1 MKFNKQVAIILVL
14 ASLLLTALGI
24 AYYFYNSGEEI
35 KKKNNQL
42 VTIFIAKDN
51 IKKDTQ
57 ITQEHIKKTTIAK
70 QYVLTK
76 PLIKKSIIGKYA
88 KETIYKNEMFLKEK
102 LAPKIVKTNDEKVL
116 DYKNT
121 SYNMSFK
128 LFQNPN
134 YAIEVGDWINIIS
147 VYSTSMNPEDKMSD
161 LYSVQ
166 YVAKKIKVIGFL
178 VDGHPSM
185 KSIITK
191 KVKKV
196 VKKKTQI
203 QTVEIKAK
211 QLLLD
216 IDPTV
221 LLHLINDYNKGKQ
234 LWIVKTKKPS
244 PKDDLKPKNE
254 TIKVVEDNKI
264 KIIDIQAKKKEVKKK
279 VQQKAKRKK
288 YTKRYYPVKWYKTKD
303 VTLTKTAIIE
313 YADNPKN
320 KIKTTAKIKTNYVQE
335 CSQRDKLLIG
345 ISRKLYIRYKPSM
358 KAKVNKVLYKNY
370 ILPYRGTSTQN
381 SDWYELCDG
390 KYVHKNEVKPISFSG
405 VLQYMDKQG
414 KK

>member
-1 MKFNKQVAIILVL
+1 MKFNKQIAIILVL
-14 ASLLLTALGI
+14 ASLLLTTLGI

-42 VTIFIAKDN
+42 VTIYIAKDN
-51 IKKDTQ
+51 IKKDTL
-57 ITQEHIKKTTIAK
+57 ITQAHIKKTTIAK
-70 QYVLTK
+70 QYILTK
-76 PLIKKSIIGKYA
+76 PLIKKSILGKYA
-88 KETIYKNEMFLKEK
+88 KEAIYKNEMFLKEK
-102 LAPKIVKTNDEKVL
+102 LVPKIIKTNDQKVL

-121 SYNMSFK
+121 SYNMAFK

-134 YAIEVGDWINIIS
+134 YALEAGDWINIIS
-147 VYSTSMNPEDKMSD
+147 VYSSSMNTEAKIND

-166 YVAKKIKVIGFL
+166 YVAKKIKVMGFL
-178 VDGHPSM
+178 LDGRPSL

-191 KVKKV
+191 KIKKV

-203 QTVEIKAK
+203 QTVELKAK

-216 IDPTV
+216 IDPNV

-234 LWIVKTKKPS
+234 LWMVKTKKPT
-244 PKDDLKPKNE
+244 PEELKPKKDSI
-254 TIKVVEDNKI
+254 TVVEDNKI
-264 KIIDIQAKKKEVKKK
+264 KVIDLKEKKKKELKEKAKKI
-279 VQQKAKRKK
+279 KRKK
-288 YTKRYYPVKWYKTKD
+288 YIKKYYPVSWYKTKD
-303 VTLTKTAIIE
+303 IVQTKVAVIE
-313 YADNPKN
+313 YANNPKA
-320 KIKTTAKIKTNYVQE
+320 KVKTSAKIRTNYVQE

-358 KAKVNKVLYKNY
+358 KSKVNKVLHKNY
-370 ILPYRGTSTQN
+370 ILPYRNISTIN

-390 KYVHKNEVKPISFSG
+390 KYVHKNEVKPITFSG

>member
-1 MKFNKQVAIILVL
+1 MKFNKQIAIILVL
-14 ASLLLTALGI
+14 ASLLLTTLGI

-42 VTIFIAKDN
+42 VTIYIAKKN
-51 IKKDTQ
+51 IKKDTLL
-57 ITQEHIKKTTIAK
+57 TEEHLKKTTIAK

-76 PLIKKSIIGKYA
+76 PLLKKSIIGKYA

-102 LAPKIVKTNDEKVL
+102 LSPKIVQTNDQKVL

-121 SYNMSFK
+121 SYNMAFK

-134 YAIEVGDWINIIS
+134 YAIEAGDWINIIS
-147 VYSTSMNPEDKMSD
+147 VYSNAMNPENNVND

-166 YVAKKIKVIGFL
+166 YVAKKIKVMGFL
-178 VDGHPSM
+178 IDGKPSM
-185 KSIITK
+185 KSIIQK

-203 QTVEIKAK
+203 QTVEVKAK

-234 LWIVKTKKPS
+234 LWMVKTKKPT
-244 PKDDLKPKNE
+244 PKELEDKKE
-254 TIKVVEDNKI
+254 TIKVVENNKI
-264 KIIDIQAKKKEVKKK
+264 KTIDLKKKKEKVKT
-279 VQQKAKRKK
+279 VKRKK
-288 YTKRYYPVKWYKTKD
+288 YVRKYYPVSWYKTKD
-303 VTLTKTAIIE
+303 ITLTKTAVIE
-313 YADNPKN
+313 YANNPNEKV
-320 KIKTTAKIKTNYVQE
+320 KATAKIKTNYVQE

-358 KAKVNKVLYKNY
+358 KAKINKVLHKNY
-370 ILPYRGTSTQN
+370 IIPYRGISSSN

-390 KYVHKNEVKPISFSG
+390 KYVHKNEVKPITFSG
-405 VLQYMDKQG
+405 VLQYIDKQA